1 MANKLQLRR
10 RKILD
15 LLSQVPI
22 SSTQQLAESTDVST
36 ETMRKDLDALAEEG
50 RIIKVHG
57 GVALANIA
65 SEIPFDLRAK
75 ENVNLK
81 IKIATVAARLVEKG
95 DAILM
100 ENCTTNLELAKV
112 LAQDPELLQTLVIVT
127 NSFAIASLFNSG
139 GLCQRLFFLGGWVS
153 PQEHA
158 THGYQTTKMMEEVHV
173 NKAFI
178 SGAAISDQL
187 MITGYYDDD
196 VAFQKTAMQCADEI
210 ILMLDSSKFGKNAL
224 LTVAHLSDM
233 DYLVTDRSF
242 PKEQIKE
249 ISAMNVSYILAQ

>member
-81 IKIATVAARLVEKG
+81 IKIATVAARLVEK
-95 DAILM
+95 
-100 ENCTTNLELAKV
+100 
-112 LAQDPELLQTLVIVT
+112 
-127 NSFAIASLFNSG
+127 
-139 GLCQRLFFLGGWVS
+139 
-153 PQEHA
+153 
-158 THGYQTTKMMEEVHV
+158 
-173 NKAFI
+173 
-178 SGAAISDQL
+178 
-187 MITGYYDDD
+187 
-196 VAFQKTAMQCADEI
+196 AMP
-210 ILMLDSSKFGKNAL
+210 S
-224 LTVAHLSDM
+224 
-233 DYLVTDRSF
+233 
-242 PKEQIKE
+242 
-249 ISAMNVSYILAQ
+249 